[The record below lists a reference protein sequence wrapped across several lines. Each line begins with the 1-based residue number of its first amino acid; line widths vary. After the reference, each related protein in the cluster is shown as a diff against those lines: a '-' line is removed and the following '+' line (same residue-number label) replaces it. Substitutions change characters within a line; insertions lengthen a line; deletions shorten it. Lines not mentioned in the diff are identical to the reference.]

1 MQKVEIGLRIVGSV
15 MTPRRVGESFIAKWS
30 RLARPAL
37 IEFENDER
45 KRIRC

>member
-1 MQKVEIGLRIVGSV
+1 MQKVEIGLRIVGSL

-45 KRIRC
+45 KRICC